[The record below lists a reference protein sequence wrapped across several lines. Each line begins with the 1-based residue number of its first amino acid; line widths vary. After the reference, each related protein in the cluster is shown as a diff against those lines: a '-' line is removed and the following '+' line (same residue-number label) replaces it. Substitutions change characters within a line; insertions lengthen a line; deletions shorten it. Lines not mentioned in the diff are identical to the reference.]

1 MPNYKTVFFICKVR
15 IETLHGFNISS
26 MFSFFIIRR
35 SKITVKSVEIYI
47 QNQIEQFI
55 PDLSVK
61 INLFLFYFQIWPRCG
76 YIKWLNLTKP
86 V

>member
-1 MPNYKTVFFICKVR
+1 MPNYKTVFFIWKVK
-15 IETLHGFNISS
+15 IETLHGVNISS
-26 MFSFFIIRR
+26 MLSRFIIRR
-35 SKITVKSVEIYI
+35 SKITVKSVEISI

-61 INLFLFYFQIWPRCG
+61 INLFLFYIQIWPRCG
-76 YIKWLNLTKP
+76 YMKWFNLTKL